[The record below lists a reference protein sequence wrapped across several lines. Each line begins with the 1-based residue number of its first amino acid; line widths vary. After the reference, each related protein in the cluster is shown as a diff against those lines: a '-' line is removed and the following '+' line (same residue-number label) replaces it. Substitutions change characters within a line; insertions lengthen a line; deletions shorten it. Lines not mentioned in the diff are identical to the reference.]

1 MESRRLVSRCIH
13 SWDSSCNTK
22 RTIDR
27 VRLYVHAITVTM
39 QLDGEWRNALM
50 RDLLAKATIEANSIR
65 HSGRVVRGPRCWF
78 LATMLRYCSAGGGSI
93 KGGGMEPPGKKRWNL
108 RSSFPPLSTNLAST
122 PFTHTHDCLVNPPM
136 SVYSSVPSSTWSPF
150 FLSLY
155 FLSLPPFPFLFLP
168 FEYQFHLSRCD
179 IRVSELWIDAD
190 KRPRSFHQAA
200 DYFPAYDKSE
210 HSQIFAFPVIYQP
223 LSLSFSFSSKRN
235 YNSCWYA
242 RQRGMELG

>member
-50 RDLLAKATIEANSIR
+50 RDLLAKATIEANSISR

-136 SVYSSVPSSTWSPF
+136 SAYSSVPSSTWSPF
-150 FLSLY
+150 PPFFSLSLL
-155 FLSLPPFPFLFLP
+155 FIPSSISLPLP
-168 FEYQFHLSRCD
+168 TFR
-179 IRVSELWIDAD
+179 I
-190 KRPRSFHQAA
+190 
-200 DYFPAYDKSE
+200 
-210 HSQIFAFPVIYQP
+210 PVP
-223 LSLSFSFSSKRN
+223 SLPMR
-235 YNSCWYA
+235 Y
-242 RQRGMELG
+242 